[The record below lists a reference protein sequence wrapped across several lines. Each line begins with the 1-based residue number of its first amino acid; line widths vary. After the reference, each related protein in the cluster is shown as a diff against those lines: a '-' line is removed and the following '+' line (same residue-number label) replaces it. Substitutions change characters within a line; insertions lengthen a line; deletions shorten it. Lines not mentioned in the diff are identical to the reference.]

1 MKILENYTYNDKENA
16 FEREPLV
23 VLVRDLTANRM
34 QFLYL

>member
-1 MKILENYTYNDKENA
+1 MEVLEDYTYNDTENA

-34 QFLYL
+34 